1 MNATHMMVSQAGM
14 SLAGLLWGVLA
25 TALDFKWA
33 LFSASALGIASALTA
48 RRLSIDFSAEIDQ
61 EAHPLEQEEHPLY
74 LPESDDGPITTIIEI
89 EVAPENH
96 IQFFRLVKQVR
107 LVFCAMGLSAPGWI
121 RTWKIRIDSVYRP
134 YFPRGASTSD
144 SINESRAM
152 NTLCGRNSG
161 LCTPGRHYRPPNIT
175 SVFNI
180 GHLRSR
186 RSRD

>member
-1 MNATHMMVSQAGM
+1 M

-25 TALDFKWA
+25 TALDFKWV

-61 EAHPLEQEEHPLY
+61 EAHPLEQEERPLY
-74 LPESDDGPITTIIEI
+74 LPESDDGPITITLEI

-96 IQFFRLVKQVR
+96 IQFFRLVKEVR
-107 LVFCAMGLSAPGWI
+107 LVFLRNGAFSA
-121 RTWKIRIDSVYRP
+121 RLDQDMKTQIDFVCRP

-144 SINESRAM
+144 SVNESRAM

-161 LCTPGRHYRPPNIT
+161 PRTPGRHYQPPNTT
-175 SVFNI
+175 SVFNT
-180 GHLRSR
+180 GYPKSQRC
-186 RSRD
+186 RD

>member
-61 EAHPLEQEEHPLY
+61 EAHPLEQEERPLY
-74 LPESDDGPITTIIEI
+74 LPESDDGPITITLEI

-96 IQFFRLVKQVR
+96 IQFFRLVKEVR
-107 LVFCAMGLSAPGWI
+107 LVFPAQRSIQRPVGSGHGKPKSISFAGNTSLVGRAPATG
-121 RTWKIRIDSVYRP
+121 
-134 YFPRGASTSD
+134 ST
-144 SINESRAM
+144 NHAR
-152 NTLCGRNSG
+152 
-161 LCTPGRHYRPPNIT
+161 
-175 SVFNI
+175 
-180 GHLRSR
+180 
-186 RSRD
+186 